1 MKFLSQLLLDC
12 FYFCIYYLYLMNIA
26 ITGTHLVGKTTLAER
41 LHASLRDYIYIPEP
55 YVELEEKGY
64 RFSETPLLEDFSI
77 QLDHAIE
84 NSSIDEPDIIFDRC
98 PLDLLAYVYVIGG
111 AEASKNFYMKVREAM
126 TGIDLFVLVPIENP
140 DVIGCPENEF
150 PELRKK
156 VNDLLEEWME
166 DFDVETI
173 TVTGTLAER
182 ENQVLRRFL
191 ELEGE

>member
-1 MKFLSQLLLDC
+1 M
-12 FYFCIYYLYLMNIA
+12 YLYPMKIA
-26 ITGTHLVGKTTLAER
+26 ITGAHLVGKTTLAEK
-41 LHASLRDYIYIPEP
+41 LHESLRDYIHMPEP
-55 YVELEEKGY
+55 YLELEEKGY
-64 RFSETPLLEDFSI
+64 LFSEMPTVEDFSI

-84 NSSIDEPDIIFDRC
+84 NSSIDEPDVIFDRC

-111 AEASKNFYMKVREAM
+111 SEASKNFYMKVREAM
-126 TGIDLFVLVPIENP
+126 TEIDLFVLVPIETP
-140 DVIGCPENEF
+140 DLIGCPENEF
-150 PELRKK
+150 PDLRKK